1 MAQKNGFQVKLGTKE
16 IAEGKKYLAELKSM
30 EAKINQMITDY
41 RSKMK
46 VAAKLQDTLSKDSF
60 QMAKLADQAQAAGA
74 SPAVVNSI
82 MADAEAQSKLVF
94 ELQNYTNKTLAGF

>member
-30 EAKINQMITDY
+30 DAKINQMIGEY

-46 VAAKLQDTLSKDSF
+46 IAAKLQDTLSKDAF
-60 QMAKLADQAQAAGA
+60 QMAKLGDQAQAAGA

-82 MADAEAQSKLVF
+82 MADAEAQVRISQ
-94 ELQNYTNKTLAGF
+94 ELASYTNKTIANF